1 MFLTGDAGTGKTF
14 VAKAIFHALARFYNS
29 QIASDPIKEKGIILA
44 YTGKAAYNIGGLTAD
59 SVLHLPLKAS
69 YISPLSANTLDMLS
83 KRYGQLRLVL
93 FDETYLIGSRMLYNM
108 DKRLREILHVA
119 TKPFGNVD
127 VIFCGDFFQAE
138 PIRDSWIF
146 EPPRLHGQQLPYG
159 FWTENVKCFQLNI
172 VMR

>member
-1 MFLTGDAGTGKTF
+1 
-14 VAKAIFHALARFYNS
+14 
-29 QIASDPIKEKGIILA
+29 
-44 YTGKAAYNIGGLTAD
+44 
-59 SVLHLPLKAS
+59 
-69 YISPLSANTLDMLS
+69 
-83 KRYGQLRLVL
+83 
-93 FDETYLIGSRMLYNM
+93 MLYNM

-159 FWTENVKCFQLNI
+159 FWAENVKCFQLNR
-172 VMR
+172 VMRQTDQTFISILNRIRRNIQTESDIAFLNNHCCRPTPVDPAFPYLFFRNKDVQEHNARMVH